1 MGLDDFRRAIEARLG
16 SDRVLDADDKYLVDW
31 TGRYRS
37 ERGLVVRPRSTT
49 EVQALVRLAI
59 ESRVNL
65 VPQGGNT
72 GLVGGGVPHHGEVVV
87 SLESMRA
94 VGEVDRSSRQIEVE
108 AGATLQSVQEAAEAV
123 DLRYPVDFGARGSAT
138 IGGTIATNAGGIN
151 VLRYGMTRQQM
162 VGVEAVLG
170 NGEIVSHLSG
180 LVKDNT
186 GYDLGSLLCG
196 SEGTLGIVTKARL
209 RLVPNFARR
218 STFLI
223 GVPSLSAAMDCV
235 SSLVGSLDTLD
246 AVELMTNDG
255 VSLVTRTIGV
265 EAPLRGHAVYLL
277 IETSSDVDQTEAIGA
292 HVADRPG
299 LRIVAAATATQRRD
313 LWRLRD
319 EHTPSINSLGPPS
332 KFDVTVRPSA
342 IPEFVPAVEDR
353 LRRGYSGSRLI
364 VFGHAADG
372 NLHVNVLGVEPGE
385 FERLGDDVL
394 SIVSSFGGSVSAEHG
409 IGVAKKR
416 WLHLSRT
423 PSEIAAMRAVKAA
436 LDPFGIMNPNVLFD

>member
-1 MGLDDFRRAIEARLG
+1 
-16 SDRVLDADDKYLVDW
+16 VLDADDRYLVDW

-37 ERGLVVRPRSTT
+37 ERGLVVRPRSTF
-49 EVQALVRLAI
+49 EVQSLVRLAV
-59 ESRVNL
+59 ESQVNL

-72 GLVGGGVPHHGEVVV
+72 GLVGGGVPYRGEVVV

-94 VGEVDRSSRQIEVE
+94 VGQVDTSSRQIEVE
-108 AGATLQSVQEAAEAV
+108 AGATLQAVQEAAEAAN
-123 DLRYPVDFGARGSAT
+123 LRYPVDFGARGSAT

-151 VLRYGMTRQQM
+151 VLRYGMTRRQV

-170 NGEIVSHLSG
+170 NGETVSHLSG

-209 RLVPNFARR
+209 RLVPNFAHR
-218 STFLI
+218 STILI
-223 GVPSLSAAMDCV
+223 GAPSLTAAMECV

-246 AVELMTNDG
+246 AVELMTQDG
-255 VSLVTRTIGV
+255 VSLVTETIGI
-265 EAPLRGHAVYLL
+265 ESPLPGYAAYLL
-277 IETSSDVDQTEAIGA
+277 IEASSDVDQTEALCSL
-292 HVADRPG
+292 VADGPG
-299 LRIVAAATATQRRD
+299 VGIVAAATATQRRD

-342 IPEFVPAVEDR
+342 IPDFVPAVEECLR
-353 LRRGYSGSRLI
+353 LGRPDSRLI

-372 NLHVNVLGVEPGE
+372 NLHVNVLGVEPDE
-385 FERLGDDVL
+385 FERLGDDL
-394 SIVSSFGGSVSAEHG
+394 LAIVASFDGSVSAEHG

-416 WLHLSRT
+416 WLHLSRS
-423 PSEIAAMRAVKAA
+423 PSEIAAMKAVKAA